1 MTLLT
6 SGAIVLYESSRDAF
20 AGGSEAVRDSYST
33 HTVRQG
39 LSDSGRYEYGNAA
52 KAVRELIQ
60 HEWPE

>member
-1 MTLLT
+1 MPLPK
-6 SGAIVLYESSRDAF
+6 
-20 AGGSEAVRDSYST
+20 AVKQYGT

-52 KAVRELIQ
+52 KAVRELMQ